1 MIIHARSIFFLILIA
16 CLAVSVLPATAET
29 LRQEKWQKICEQ
41 VKNIPYPPADL
52 PAARDAK
59 ALKDCDSYNL
69 YYGFYEKANPEKAR
83 LCAYGESKDLGDSPF
98 YGKAM
103 LMTIYA
109 NGVGAK
115 RNLDLALKL
124 ACEVEGAPAE
134 VEGRVMHLSG
144 LKAKNW
150 RGHDFSFCDDI
161 TSGYMQGFCAD
172 HHDKFA
178 SAKRDEK
185 LGDLQEKW
193 TKAEMKEFAVLSK
206 IADNYFDIRA
216 DQEVDQTGSGR
227 AAFTIEELAAQKDF
241 FLKILEELERRTM
254 PQYSARQLTE
264 ADAQLNAVYRQIQKK
279 TDLEWGSVT
288 KEGIKTTQR
297 AWLKYRDAWIKFC
310 AKKYPG
316 VSAASINTHLTLQR
330 VKELEEFAR

>member
-1 MIIHARSIFFLILIA
+1 MISHARSIFFLIAIV
-16 CLAVSVLPATAET
+16 CLMAHALTAAAES
-29 LRQEKWQKICEQ
+29 LREEEWRKICEQ
-41 VKNIPYPPADL
+41 VKNVPYPPADR
-52 PAARDAK
+52 PTAGDAK

-69 YYGFYEKANPEKAR
+69 YYGFYEKANPEEAR
-83 LCAYGESKDLGDSPF
+83 LCAYGEVKDLGDSPF

-124 ACEVEGAPAE
+124 ACEVGGAPAE
-134 VEGRVMHLSG
+134 VEGRVMHLAN

-150 RGHDFSFCDDI
+150 QGRDFSLCDDV

-178 SAKRDEK
+178 EAKRNEK

-193 TKAEMKEFAVLSK
+193 TKADMKEFAVLSK
-206 IADNYFDIRA
+206 IADNYFDIRS

-241 FLKILEELERRTM
+241 FLNTLEKLERRTM
-254 PQYSARQLTE
+254 PQYSARQLE
-264 ADAQLNAVYRQIQKK
+264 DADVKLNAVYRQIQKK

-297 AWLKYRDAWIKFC
+297 AWLKYRDAWLKFC
-310 AKKYPG
+310 SKKYPG

-330 VKELEEFAR
+330 VKELEEFVR